1 MNKRS
6 CRHRYRNLFLTTSAN
21 IYIHSLFSQVK
32 RGQIRS
38 TSRLY
43 HGCEVTPIHM
53 KNIASCE
60 KTVMKFRRY
69 RRNMECGTTSP
80 PIKVRVTASR
90 SFFCLSIALFLSAG
104 SMAQSV
110 SSLNAGEY
118 IRAFPNPVS
127 SGFRMEYFLHR
138 TKKLTLRILSM
149 NGQLMQQ
156 LADVDNGQWMDIR
169 SLPGGTYILQV
180 TDADGRPMH
189 LQRLNKTD
197 LRMLKP

>member
-1 MNKRS
+1 MNKRP
-6 CRHRYRNLFLTTSAN
+6 CRHLYRNLFLTTSAN
-21 IYIHSLFSQVK
+21 IYIHSLFLQVK

-43 HGCEVTPIHM
+43 LGCEVTPIHM
-53 KNIASCE
+53 KNIASCVIM
-60 KTVMKFRRY
+60 VMKFRPYPRK
-69 RRNMECGTTSP
+69 MECGTTSP
-80 PIKVRVTASR
+80 TIKVCFTASG
-90 SFFCLSIALFLSAG
+90 SLLSLSIAIFLSAG

-189 LQRLNKTD
+189 LQRLIKTD
-197 LRMLKP
+197 